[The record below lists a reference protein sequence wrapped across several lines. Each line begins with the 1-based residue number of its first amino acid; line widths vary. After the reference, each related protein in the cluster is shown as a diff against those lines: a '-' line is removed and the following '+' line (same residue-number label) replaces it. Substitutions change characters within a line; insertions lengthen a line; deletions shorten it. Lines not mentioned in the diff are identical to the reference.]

1 MSNAVKSL
9 SAPLAQ
15 CVKHRS
21 SNQTL
26 TGSNLAANPL
36 FIFFYFIFCYHN
48 KFLFFLH
55 FVFILPFGIRTQL
68 LPLNGRTRHGYTY
81 TQNSS
86 PIYWGVNL
94 TNHVELLLL
103 MSVWL
108 DCCLSFQEMLN
119 WWRYLV
125 ISGI

>member
-36 FIFFYFIFCYHN
+36 FISFFFFFFVIIISFFSFFIRFYSS
-48 KFLFFLH
+48 FFMES
-55 FVFILPFGIRTQL
+55 I
-68 LPLNGRTRHGYTY
+68 
-81 TQNSS
+81 
-86 PIYWGVNL
+86 
-94 TNHVELLLL
+94 
-103 MSVWL
+103 
-108 DCCLSFQEMLN
+108 
-119 WWRYLV
+119 
-125 ISGI
+125 

>member
-26 TGSNLAANPL
+26 TGSNLAAYPL
-36 FIFFYFIFCYHN
+36 FIFFIYFIFFFFLSFFFFCYHN

-55 FVFILPFGIRTQL
+55 
-68 LPLNGRTRHGYTY
+68 
-81 TQNSS
+81 
-86 PIYWGVNL
+86 
-94 TNHVELLLL
+94 
-103 MSVWL
+103 
-108 DCCLSFQEMLN
+108 SFLFFLFMES
-119 WWRYLV
+119 
-125 ISGI
+125 I

>member
-1 MSNAVKSL
+1 ML
-9 SAPLAQ
+9 FHRRGFCGLARLF
-15 CVKHRS
+15 V
-21 SNQTL
+21 TFG
-26 TGSNLAANPL
+26 GSGGMMTTARTE
-36 FIFFYFIFCYHN
+36 
-48 KFLFFLH
+48 
-55 FVFILPFGIRTQL
+55 LPYPCGIRTQL
-68 LPLNGRTRHGYTY
+68 LPLNGRTRYGYTY

-108 DCCLSFQEMLN
+108 DCCLSFQEMLY

>member
-26 TGSNLAANPL
+26 NPL
-36 FIFFYFIFCYHN
+36 FIFFFFFFFFCYHN

-55 FVFILPFGIRTQL
+55 SFFILPFL
-68 LPLNGRTRHGYTY
+68 WSLF
-81 TQNSS
+81 SS
-86 PIYWGVNL
+86 
-94 TNHVELLLL
+94 
-103 MSVWL
+103 
-108 DCCLSFQEMLN
+108 MLKKLFSTGDN
-119 WWRYLV
+119 W
-125 ISGI
+125 